1 MHLKTV
7 QASAFKSIFEVLKDV
22 LNDVNI
28 VFSPSGMNI
37 LTLDTARVALI
48 DLTLASENFEEY
60 ECEREIVVGVNMSNL
75 FKLLKIISNNDTL
88 ELNVV
93 NRDALNI
100 KIENAEKSSVTTFNL
115 KLLDI
120 NDDRI
125 EMPDVPIE
133 SITTLTSVDF
143 QRLCRDMGNI
153 STNVMIHRSGNTL
166 ALSCKGD
173 FADQS
178 TSIECVEKT
187 ETDIS
192 GLYSLKYMNIFTK
205 ATSMSSKMQLRLN
218 SISNFLILHY
228 NVANLGHMEFYLAP
242 KLDEI

>member
-1 MHLKTV
+1 MHLKTI

-28 VFSPSGMNI
+28 IFTPSGMNI

-48 DLTLASENFEEY
+48 NLTLSAENFEEY
-60 ECEREIVVGVNMSNL
+60 ECEYETVVGINMANL
-75 FKLLKIISNNDTL
+75 FKLLKIIGNNDTL
-88 ELNVV
+88 ELDVI

-100 KIENAEKSSVTTFNL
+100 VIENVEKKSNTVFTL

-125 EMPDVPIE
+125 EMPDVPVE
-133 SITTLTSVDF
+133 SITTITSMDF

-153 STNVMIHRSGNTL
+153 SNEIMIHRTEKKL
-166 ALSCKGD
+166 VLSCKGD
-173 FADQS
+173 FANQS
-178 TSIECVEKT
+178 TSIECIENA
-187 ETDIS
+187 DINVI

-218 SISNFLILHY
+218 SASNFLILHY
-228 NVANLGHMEFYLAP
+228 NVANLGYMEFYLAP
-242 KLDEI
+242 KLDEV

>member
-1 MHLKTV
+1 MHLKTI

-28 VFSPSGMNI
+28 IFTSSGMNI

-48 DLTLASENFEEY
+48 DLTLAAENFEEY
-60 ECEREIVVGVNMSNL
+60 ECEYETVVGINMANL
-75 FKLLKIISNNDTL
+75 FKLLKIIGNNDTL

-93 NRDALNI
+93 NRDALRI
-100 KIENAEKSSVTTFNL
+100 VIENVEKKSNTVFTL

-125 EMPDVPIE
+125 EMPDVPVE
-133 SITTLTSVDF
+133 SITTITSMDF

-153 STNVMIHRSGNTL
+153 SNEIMIHRAENKL
-166 ALSCKGD
+166 VLSCKGD

-178 TSIECVEKT
+178 TSIECVENS
-187 ETDIS
+187 DINVM

-218 SISNFLILHY
+218 SASNFLILHY
-228 NVANLGHMEFYLAP
+228 NVANLGYMEFYLAP